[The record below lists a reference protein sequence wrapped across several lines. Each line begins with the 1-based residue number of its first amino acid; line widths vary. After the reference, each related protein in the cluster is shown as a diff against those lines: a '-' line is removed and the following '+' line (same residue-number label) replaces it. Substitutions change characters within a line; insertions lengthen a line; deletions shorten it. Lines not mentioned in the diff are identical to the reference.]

1 MKHKHILAIILIL
14 ALFFR
19 VVFAL
24 IVPVFEKPDEKSH
37 FEYIKYVA
45 DNKKLPVQ
53 REGQLST
60 EFFQPP
66 FYHYSAS
73 FILRFIRIFTQNEAY
88 QIILLRFVSI
98 FFSMLTLYLVHK
110 IVSLLFKNQTL
121 NLGILAFASFLPSY
135 INFNS
140 AVTNSNLADFLTTL
154 IIYMLLLIIAKGK
167 STKRIFVLGLLVG
180 ISLITRLSTIPIV
193 ATIPFAF
200 IVKYYPDIKKAVK
213 PVALISIIA
222 LIISGWLF
230 VRNFNLYGD
239 FLGINAMKL
248 ASPPDIIKVNLF
260 FLRLAGWTF
269 VTFWASFGST
279 NGVFIGN
286 LTSQSGIMI
295 FIAVYLVLLLITIS
309 SVYGLCLFYKKYR
322 KNNKIVSNEQKK
334 ALIIFLFY
342 LALFGF
348 SFVSFNLYDFQPQG
362 RLLFP
367 GISIISIFFTF
378 GIYNLFA
385 HYKANKFLTVLIIF
399 LVMAD
404 IASIISI
411 ARYY

>member
-110 IVSLLFKNQTL
+110 I
-121 NLGILAFASFLPSY
+121 ASFLPSY

-286 LTSQSGIMI
+286 LTSQI
-295 FIAVYLVLLLITIS
+295 
-309 SVYGLCLFYKKYR
+309 
-322 KNNKIVSNEQKK
+322 
-334 ALIIFLFY
+334 
-342 LALFGF
+342 
-348 SFVSFNLYDFQPQG
+348 G
-362 RLLFP
+362 R
-367 GISIISIFFTF
+367 
-378 GIYNLFA
+378 
-385 HYKANKFLTVLIIF
+385 
-399 LVMAD
+399 
-404 IASIISI
+404 
-411 ARYY
+411 

>member
-24 IVPVFEKPDEKSH
+24 IVPVFKKTDEKSH

-309 SVYGLCLFYKKYR
+309 SVY
-322 KNNKIVSNEQKK
+322 
-334 ALIIFLFY
+334 
-342 LALFGF
+342 
-348 SFVSFNLYDFQPQG
+348 
-362 RLLFP
+362 
-367 GISIISIFFTF
+367 
-378 GIYNLFA
+378 
-385 HYKANKFLTVLIIF
+385 
-399 LVMAD
+399 
-404 IASIISI
+404 
-411 ARYY
+411 